1 MQFFTLFLVI
11 FVSVVNAQIYLN
23 QPTLAHPA
31 VVENANWEQQ
41 HLPAELLKSNRFYDN
56 PHTAAGLAKTSW
68 FGDKEMPVFEREA
81 DKIERSQIAKIFHNA
96 GLQKRR

>member
-1 MQFFTLFLVI
+1 MLQ
-11 FVSVVNAQIYLN
+11 
-23 QPTLAHPA
+23 TLAHPA

-41 HLPAELLKSNRFYDN
+41 NLPAELLKSNRFYEN

-96 GLQKRR
+96 GLQKRRR